1 MSSRATVRSLAIPWF
16 NSNSKGLLRRFSPH
30 NDKKHMH
37 TQQLKD
43 FDQDIYQ
50 SIKRE
55 QKRQEE
61 GLEMIPSENFV
72 SPAVLETLGSILT
85 NKYSEGYVGKRYY
98 GGCEFIDKVEQLAI
112 DRAKQLFGAE
122 HVNVQPLSGAPANV
136 AVYFALLKPGDTVLG
151 MDLSHGGHLTHGHP
165 VTYMAKI
172 YNFVRYKTN
181 AEGLI
186 DLDNL
191 RQMAHEH
198 KPKIILVGYSAYSRE
213 IEYQKIKDIADEVG
227 AITMA
232 DIAHIAGLIA
242 GGQMNNPVPI
252 FDIVTTTTHKTLRGP
267 RGGMIMCKEKFAKDI
282 DKSVFPGFQGGPHEN
297 NIAAKAIAFK
307 EALEP
312 EFKEYAKQIKTNAKV
327 LEAEFNHMGY
337 KLCFGGTDNHLLLI
351 DVTGKGVSGK
361 EAQIALHKAG
371 ITVNKNMI
379 PDDPRSPMDPSGI
392 RLGTPAITTRGM
404 KEEEMKTIAGWIDE
418 AIMNWQDEARL
429 VEIKKRVIELTQQF
443 PLYQTLN

>member
-1 MSSRATVRSLAIPWF
+1 MYTSS
-16 NSNSKGLLRRFSPH
+16 
-30 NDKKHMH
+30 
-37 TQQLKD
+37 LKD
-43 FDQDIYQ
+43 FDQDIYS
-50 SIKRE
+50 SIKKE
-55 QKRQEE
+55 QNRQEE

-72 SPAVLETLGSILT
+72 SPAVLEALGSVLT
-85 NKYSEGYVGKRYY
+85 NKYSEGYPGKRYY
-98 GGCEFIDKVEQLAI
+98 GGCEFIDEVEQLAI
-112 DRAKQLFGAE
+112 DRAKQIFGAE

-191 RQMAHEH
+191 RQMALEH

-213 IEYQKIKDIADEVG
+213 IEYEKIKAIADEVG

-242 GGQMNNPVPI
+242 GGEMNNPVPI

-267 RGGMIMCKEKFAKDI
+267 RGGMIMCKEKFAKEI

-312 EFKEYAKQIKTNAKV
+312 EFKEYVKQIKKNTKI
-327 LEAEFNHMGY
+327 LEAEFKQMGY
-337 KLCFGGTDNHLLLI
+337 KLCFGGSDNHLLLI
-351 DVTGKGVSGK
+351 DVTSKNVSGK
-361 EAQIALHKAG
+361 QAQIALDKAG

-379 PDDPRSPMDPSGI
+379 PDDTRSPMDPSGI
-392 RLGTPAITTRGM
+392 RLGTPALTTRGM
-404 KEEEMKTIAGWIDE
+404 KETEMKIIASWINE
-418 AIMNWQDEARL
+418 AIMNWENETKLA
-429 VEIKKRVIELTQQF
+429 EIKQRVVELTKHF
-443 PLYQTLN
+443 PLYPTLK